1 MMSNSAFTPTEKPSI
16 LSFDKSTVVVLVAIS
31 LILTETFSGA
41 LRFYFDKA
49 GLSALLYL
57 PKASCLALF
66 ALELLT
72 LKMGRLVWVGM
83 LMLAISGAL
92 AMLHGASFNNV
103 AFSLFG
109 FSPLLF
115 GMACSDHLLHRR
127 RLLGW
132 VIGLCLVAS
141 LVGLL
146 LDKYTAVP
154 WKGYSYTVG
163 NTELA
168 ANTAW
173 ADDENDRLAGFTR
186 VSNALS
192 ILIAIFSLYLASFTR
207 SRALFCIICG
217 VGFYS
222 IVLTTSKGP
231 AAAFAITLLLLTLTR
246 LRWTSTTVFVGIV
259 AIGMFLPVLSLLHDF
274 DANGVTTGDS
284 LSSFYDRLVNTW
296 PKLVY
301 YMHSESYSLT
311 GSGFGMFGS
320 SQVLFPVPGAQ
331 LLGGSDSS
339 FMYLWGMFGVV
350 GIALY
355 VLQIPMFFLLRD
367 RTSRMDHALLAI
379 SMCICLI
386 SWTTDMFEVALSN
399 LFMGLSIGQV
409 LCNSVNTSTAAHQ
422 TQDVGDLSGFSELR

>member
-1 MMSNSAFTPTEKPSI
+1 MMSNYPLPSAEKPSI
-16 LSFDKSTVVVLVAIS
+16 MSFDKSTLVVLVAIS

-57 PKASCLALF
+57 PKVGCLALF

-72 LKMGRLVWVGM
+72 LKAGRLVWVGM
-83 LMLAISGAL
+83 LLLLLSGSW
-92 AMLHGASFNNV
+92 AMLNGASFSNV
-103 AFSLFG
+103 AFSLFLFG
-109 FSPLLF
+109 PLLF
-115 GMACSDHLLHRR
+115 GMACSDHLLHRK
-127 RLLGW
+127 RLLYW
-132 VIGLCLVAS
+132 VIAGCLIAS
-141 LVGLL
+141 LIGLL
-146 LDKYTAVP
+146 LDKYTTVP

-173 ADDENDRLAGFTR
+173 ADDEADRLAGFTR

-192 ILIAIFSLYLASFTR
+192 ILIAIFCLYLMSFTR
-207 SRALFCIICG
+207 SRVMFAILCV

-222 IVLTTSKGP
+222 IVLTTSKAP
-231 AAAFAITLLLLTLTR
+231 AAAFVITLILLAFTR
-246 LRWTSTTVFVGIV
+246 LRWTSTTIFVGIV
-259 AIGMFLPVLSLLHDF
+259 AIGMFLPILSLLHNF
-274 DANGVTTGDS
+274 DPNGITTGDS
-284 LSSFYDRLVNTW
+284 LSSLYDRLVNTW

-311 GSGFGMFGS
+311 GAGLGMFGS
-320 SQVLFPVPGAQ
+320 SQVLFPVPGAG
-331 LLGGSDSS
+331 LLTGSDSS
-339 FMYLWGMFGVV
+339 LMYLWGTFGVV

-355 VLQIPMFFLLRD
+355 VLQVPMFFLLRD
-367 RTSRMDHALLAI
+367 RTSRMDLALLSI

-409 LCNSVNTSTAAHQ
+409 LCNSINTSTAHQ
-422 TQDVGDLSGFSELR
+422 PQVVSELSGLSELR